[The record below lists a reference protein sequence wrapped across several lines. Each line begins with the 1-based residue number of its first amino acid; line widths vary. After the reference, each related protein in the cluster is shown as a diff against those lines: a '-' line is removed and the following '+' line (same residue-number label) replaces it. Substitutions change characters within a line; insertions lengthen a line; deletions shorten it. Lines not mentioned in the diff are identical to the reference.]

1 MSQIVMRILSI
12 MLFSSVVFGLT
23 SCDDGCLN
31 CTGTT
36 APRTIC
42 ESDYLEKGDFQAEIS
57 AYEATGGTC
66 D

>member
-1 MSQIVMRILSI
+1 MRA
-12 MLFSSVVFGLT
+12 LFLLMFVGTIGLT

-36 APRTIC
+36 APRKIC
-42 ESDYLEKGDFQAEIS
+42 ESDFIEKGDFQREIS